1 LDDLDDAVRRVARGD
16 TDAFRRIVDSTSE
29 GLVRLGARIVGSL
42 SEAEDVVQDAYVKAY
57 QALISGRFE
66 QRSSVTTWLRHIVT
80 NTAIDSLRSR
90 SRRPVPSE
98 AVAESGWDGEA
109 GAEARV
115 ALAELNDLLGALP
128 PDQRAAVV
136 LQSVEGHAVSEIA
149 VIMGCSEGAVEQR
162 LVRARATLRERSA
175 S

>member
-1 LDDLDDAVRRVARGD
+1 LDDLDEAVRRVVRGD
-16 TDAFRRIVDSTSE
+16 TDAFRRIVDATSE

-42 SEAEDVVQDAYVKAY
+42 SEAEDVVQDSYVKAY
-57 QALISGRFE
+57 QALTSGRFE
-66 QRSSVTTWLRHIVT
+66 RRSSVTTWLRHIVT

-90 SRRPVPSE
+90 SRRPVPSDTI
-98 AVAESGWDGEA
+98 AESGWDGEA
-109 GAEARV
+109 GAEAHM
-115 ALAELNDLLGALP
+115 ALAELNELLGALP

-149 VIMGCSEGAVEQR
+149 VILGCSEGAVEQR

>member
-1 LDDLDDAVRRVARGD
+1 MRRVVQGD
-16 TDAFRRIVDSTSE
+16 TDAFRRIVDATSE

-42 SEAEDVVQDAYVKAY
+42 SEAEDVVQDSYVKAY
-57 QALISGRFE
+57 QALTSGRFE
-66 QRSSVTTWLRHIVT
+66 RRSSVTTWLRHIVT

-90 SRRPVPSE
+90 SRRPVPSDTI
-98 AVAESGWDGEA
+98 AESGWDGEA
-109 GAEARV
+109 GAEAHM
-115 ALAELNDLLGALP
+115 ALAELNELLGALP

-149 VIMGCSEGAVEQR
+149 VILGCSEGAVEQR

>member
-1 LDDLDDAVRRVARGD
+1 MDDLDEAVRRVVQGD
-16 TDAFRRIVDSTSE
+16 TDAFRRIVDATSE

-42 SEAEDVVQDAYVKAY
+42 SEAEDVVQDSYVKAY
-57 QALISGRFE
+57 QALTSGRFE
-66 QRSSVTTWLRHIVT
+66 RRSSVTTWLRHIVT

-90 SRRPVPSE
+90 SRRPVPSDTI
-98 AVAESGWDGEA
+98 AESGWDGEA
-109 GAEARV
+109 GAEAHM
-115 ALAELNDLLGALP
+115 ALAELNELLGALP

-149 VIMGCSEGAVEQR
+149 VILGCSEGAVEQR

>member
-1 LDDLDDAVRRVARGD
+1 MDELEEAVRRVARGE
-16 TDAFRRIVDSTSE
+16 TEAFRRIVDATSE
-29 GLVRLGARIVGSL
+29 GLVRLGARITGSM
-42 SEAEDVVQDAYVKAY
+42 SEAEDVVQEAYVKAY
-57 QALISGRFE
+57 QALTSGRFE

-80 NTAIDSLRSR
+80 NTAIDALRSR
-90 SRRPVPSE
+90 SRRPIPTE
-98 AVAESGWDGEA
+98 AVAEAGWDGAA
-109 GAEARV
+109 GAEAHM

-149 VIMGCSEGAVEQR
+149 AILGCSEGAVEQR

>member
-1 LDDLDDAVRRVARGD
+1 MDDLDEAVRRVVQGD
-16 TDAFRRIVDSTSE
+16 TDAFRRIVDATSE

-42 SEAEDVVQDAYVKAY
+42 SEAEDVVQDSYVKAY
-57 QALISGRFE
+57 QALTSGRFE
-66 QRSSVTTWLRHIVT
+66 RRSSVTTWLRHIVT

-90 SRRPVPSE
+90 SRRPVPSDTI
-98 AVAESGWDGEA
+98 AESGWDGEA
-109 GAEARV
+109 GAEAHM
-115 ALAELNDLLGALP
+115 ALAELNELLGALP

-149 VIMGCSEGAVEQR
+149 AILGCSEGAVEQR

>member
-1 LDDLDDAVRRVARGD
+1 MDDLDDAVRRVARGD

-109 GAEARV
+109 GAEAHV
-115 ALAELNDLLGALP
+115 ALAELNDLLGTLP

>member
-1 LDDLDDAVRRVARGD
+1 MDDLDEAVRRVVQGD
-16 TDAFRRIVDSTSE
+16 TDAFRRIVDATSE

-42 SEAEDVVQDAYVKAY
+42 SEAEDVVQDSYVKAY
-57 QALISGRFE
+57 QALTSGRFE
-66 QRSSVTTWLRHIVT
+66 RRSSVTTWLRHIVT
-80 NTAIDSLRSR
+80 NTAIDSLRGR
-90 SRRPVPSE
+90 SRRPVPSDTI
-98 AVAESGWDGEA
+98 AESGWDGEA
-109 GAEARV
+109 GAEAHV
-115 ALAELNDLLGALP
+115 ALAELNELLGALP

-149 VIMGCSEGAVEQR
+149 VILGCSEGAVEQR

>member
-1 LDDLDDAVRRVARGD
+1 MAQGD
-16 TDAFRRIVDSTSE
+16 PDAFRRIVDATSDA
-29 GLVRLGARIVGSL
+29 LVRLGARIIGSV

-57 QALISGRFE
+57 QALTSGRFE
-66 QRSSVTTWLRHIVT
+66 QRASVKTWLRHIVT
-80 NTAIDSLRSR
+80 NTAIDALRSR
-90 SRRPVPSE
+90 ARRPVPSE
-98 AVAESGWDGEA
+98 TVAESGWDGEA
-109 GAEARV
+109 GAEAHM

-136 LQSVEGHAVSEIA
+136 LQSVEGHAVAEIA
-149 VIMGCSEGAVEQR
+149 TIMGCSEGAVEQR

>member
-1 LDDLDDAVRRVARGD
+1 LDDLDEAVRRVVRGD
-16 TDAFRRIVDSTSE
+16 TDAFRRIVDATSE

-42 SEAEDVVQDAYVKAY
+42 SEAEDVVQDSYVKAY
-57 QALISGRFE
+57 QALTSGRFE
-66 QRSSVTTWLRHIVT
+66 RRSSVTTWLRHIVT

-90 SRRPVPSE
+90 SRRPVPSDTI
-98 AVAESGWDGEA
+98 ADSGWDGEA
-109 GAEARV
+109 GAEAHM
-115 ALAELNDLLGALP
+115 ALAELNALLGALP

-149 VIMGCSEGAVEQR
+149 VILGCSEGAVEQR

>member
-1 LDDLDDAVRRVARGD
+1 LDDLDEAVRRVVRGD
-16 TDAFRRIVDSTSE
+16 TDAFRRIVDATSE

-42 SEAEDVVQDAYVKAY
+42 SEAEDVVQDSYVKAY
-57 QALISGRFE
+57 QALTSGRFE
-66 QRSSVTTWLRHIVT
+66 RRSSVTTWLRHIVT
-80 NTAIDSLRSR
+80 NTAIDALRSR
-90 SRRPVPSE
+90 SRRPVPSDTIT
-98 AVAESGWDGEA
+98 ESGWDGEA
-109 GAEARV
+109 GAEAHM
-115 ALAELNDLLGALP
+115 ALSELNELLGALP

-149 VIMGCSEGAVEQR
+149 VILGCSEGAVEQR

>member
-1 LDDLDDAVRRVARGD
+1 MDDLDEAVRRVVRGD
-16 TDAFRRIVDSTSE
+16 TDAFRRIVDATSE

-42 SEAEDVVQDAYVKAY
+42 SEAEDVVQDSYVKAY
-57 QALISGRFE
+57 QALTSGRFE
-66 QRSSVTTWLRHIVT
+66 RRSSVTTWLRHIVT

-90 SRRPVPSE
+90 SRRPVPSDTI
-98 AVAESGWDGEA
+98 ADSGWDGEA
-109 GAEARV
+109 GAEAHM
-115 ALAELNDLLGALP
+115 ALAELNELLGALP

-149 VIMGCSEGAVEQR
+149 VILGCSEGAVEQR

>member
-1 LDDLDDAVRRVARGD
+1 MDDLDEAVRRVVRGD
-16 TDAFRRIVDSTSE
+16 TDAFRRIVDATSE

-42 SEAEDVVQDAYVKAY
+42 SEAEDVVQDSYVKAY
-57 QALISGRFE
+57 QALTSGRFE
-66 QRSSVTTWLRHIVT
+66 RRSSVTTWLRHIVT

-90 SRRPVPSE
+90 SRRPVPSDTI
-98 AVAESGWDGEA
+98 AESGWDGEA
-109 GAEARV
+109 GAEAHM
-115 ALAELNDLLGALP
+115 ALAELNALLGALP

-149 VIMGCSEGAVEQR
+149 VILGCSEGAVEQR

>member
-1 LDDLDDAVRRVARGD
+1 MDDLDEAVRRVVRGD
-16 TDAFRRIVDSTSE
+16 TDAFRRIVDATSE

-42 SEAEDVVQDAYVKAY
+42 SEAEDVVQDSYVKAY
-57 QALISGRFE
+57 QALTSGRFE
-66 QRSSVTTWLRHIVT
+66 RRSSVTTWLRHIVT

-90 SRRPVPSE
+90 SRRPVPSDTIAE
-98 AVAESGWDGEA
+98 AGWDGEA
-109 GAEARV
+109 GAEAHM
-115 ALAELNDLLGALP
+115 ALAELNELLGALP

-149 VIMGCSEGAVEQR
+149 AILGCSEGAVEQR

>member
-1 LDDLDDAVRRVARGD
+1 MDDLDEAVRRVVRGD
-16 TDAFRRIVDSTSE
+16 TDAFRRIVDATSE

-42 SEAEDVVQDAYVKAY
+42 SEAEDVVQDSYVKAY
-57 QALISGRFE
+57 QALTSGRFE
-66 QRSSVTTWLRHIVT
+66 RRSSVTTWLRHIVT

-90 SRRPVPSE
+90 SRRPVPSDTI
-98 AVAESGWDGEA
+98 ADSGWDGEA
-109 GAEARV
+109 GAEAHM
-115 ALAELNDLLGALP
+115 ALAELNALLGALP

-149 VIMGCSEGAVEQR
+149 VILGCSEGAVEQR

>member
-1 LDDLDDAVRRVARGD
+1 LDELDEAVRQVARGD
-16 TDAFRRIVDSTSE
+16 TDAFRRIVDATSE
-29 GLVRLGARIVGSL
+29 GLVRLGARITGSL

-57 QALISGRFE
+57 QALTSGRFE

-80 NTAIDSLRSR
+80 NTAIDALRSR

-98 AVAESGWDGEA
+98 TVAESGWDGEA

-136 LQSVEGHAVSEIA
+136 LQSVEGHSVAEIA
-149 VIMGCSEGAVEQR
+149 AILGCSEGAVEQR

>member
-1 LDDLDDAVRRVARGD
+1 MDDLDEAVRRVVRGD
-16 TDAFRRIVDSTSE
+16 TDAFRRIVDATSE

-42 SEAEDVVQDAYVKAY
+42 SEAEDVVQDSYVKAY
-57 QALISGRFE
+57 QALTSGRFE
-66 QRSSVTTWLRHIVT
+66 RRSSVTTWLRHIVT
-80 NTAIDSLRSR
+80 NTAIDALRSR
-90 SRRPVPSE
+90 SRRPVPSDTIT
-98 AVAESGWDGEA
+98 ESGWDGEA
-109 GAEARV
+109 GAEAHM
-115 ALAELNDLLGALP
+115 ALSELNELLGALP

-149 VIMGCSEGAVEQR
+149 VILGCSEGAVEQR